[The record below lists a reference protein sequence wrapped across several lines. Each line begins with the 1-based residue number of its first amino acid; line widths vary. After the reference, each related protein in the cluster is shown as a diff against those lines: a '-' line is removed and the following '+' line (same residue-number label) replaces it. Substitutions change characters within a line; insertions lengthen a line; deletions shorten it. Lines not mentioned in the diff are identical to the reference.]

1 MPNADSHILTHQEN
15 GVFTIKFNR
24 PDKKNALTLAMYDK
38 LVESLEQAESD
49 ASIRVI
55 VLTGTG
61 DVFTAGND
69 LYDFMNNPP
78 SDMDSP
84 VIRFLR
90 TLIDVKKPI
99 IGSVNGMAIGVGT
112 TMLLHCDLVYLADH
126 AVLKMPFVDLGLVP
140 EAASSFILP
149 RMMGIPRAS
158 ELLLLGDKMSA
169 TEALEYGLC
178 AKLFPLE
185 SLEAEVNKRA
195 QTLAQKPPASVRAT
209 KALLHKGWQDEMKRA
224 LYEEGE
230 LVLEMVRAPEA
241 MEAFSAFFEK
251 RKPDFSS
258 FS

>member
-1 MPNADSHILTHQEN
+1 MQNADSHILTHQEN
-15 GVFTIKFNR
+15 GVFTISFNR
-24 PDKKNALTLAMYDK
+24 PDKKNALTLAMYEK
-38 LVESLEQAESD
+38 LVEGLEQAESD
-49 ASIRVI
+49 TSIRVI

-78 SDMDSP
+78 TDMDSP

-99 IGSVNGMAIGVGT
+99 IGAVNGMAIGVGT

-126 AVLKMPFVDLGLVP
+126 AILKMPFVDLGLVP

-169 TEALEYGLC
+169 AEALEYGLC
-178 AKLFPLE
+178 AKVFSREELQV
-185 SLEAEVNKRA
+185 EVKKRA
-195 QTLAQKPPASVRAT
+195 HTLAQKPPASVRAT
-209 KALLHKGWQDEMKRA
+209 KALLHKGWQEEMKRA

-241 MEAFSAFFEK
+241 AEAFSAFFEK
-251 RKPDFSS
+251 RTPDFSR